1 MIQRLD
7 HKTGIAM
14 AEPYSLQD
22 YVADLRAV
30 AAATTDEDEIL
41 ARVGPLAQ
49 RFVADRSWLE
59 DKHYRADEE
68 QGFAVNL
75 LHEEADHSLAVL
87 VVNWLPGRG
96 TPPHDH
102 GTWAVVAG
110 IEGIERNV
118 RYNRVDDGSRPDY
131 AELEEKHAFDA
142 APGEL
147 VCMKTGGIH
156 QVTNETD
163 TMTLSLHTY
172 GRNINFTGRSQ
183 FDLETREKKDF
194 KLRID

>member
-1 MIQRLD
+1 MTD
-7 HKTGIAM
+7 H
-14 AEPYSLQD
+14 YSLQD

-30 AAATTDEDEIL
+30 TAETADEDEIL
-41 ARVGPLAQ
+41 ARVGPLAR
-49 RFVADRSWLE
+49 RFVADKSWLE
-59 DKHYRADEE
+59 EKYYKADEE

-75 LHEEADHSLAVL
+75 LHEEPDHSLAVL

-110 IEGIERNV
+110 IEGVERNV
-118 RYNRVDDGSRPDY
+118 RYSRVDDGSRDDY

-156 QVTNETD
+156 KVTNETG

-172 GRNINFTGRSQ
+172 GRHINFTERSQ
-183 FDLETREKKDF
+183 FDLATREKKDF
-194 KLRID
+194 KLRIE

>member
-1 MIQRLD
+1 
-7 HKTGIAM
+7 M
-14 AEPYSLQD
+14 AASYSLQD

-30 AAATTDEDEIL
+30 VAQTADEDEIL
-41 ARVGPLAQ
+41 RRVGPLAQ
-49 RFVADRSWLE
+49 RFVSDTSWLE
-59 DKHYRADEE
+59 EKHYRADEE
-68 QGFAVNL
+68 QGFGVSL
-75 LHEEADHSLAVL
+75 LHEEPDHSLAVL

-118 RYNRVDDGSRPDY
+118 RYNRVDDGSRADY

-147 VCMKTGGIH
+147 VSMKTGGIH
-156 QVTNETD
+156 RVTNETD
-163 TMTLSLHTY
+163 SMTLSLHTY
-172 GRNINFTGRSQ
+172 GMHVNHTNRSQ
-183 FDLETREKKDF
+183 FNLETNEKKDF
-194 KLRID
+194 QVRVD